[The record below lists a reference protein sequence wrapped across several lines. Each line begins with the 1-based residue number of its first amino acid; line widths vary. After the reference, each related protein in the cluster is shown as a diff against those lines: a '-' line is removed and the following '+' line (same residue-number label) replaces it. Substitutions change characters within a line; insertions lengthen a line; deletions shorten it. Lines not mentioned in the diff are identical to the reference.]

1 MASIAFLL
9 IKGLPQKDYMVNSLF
24 VGFFLFFGG
33 GLPLKLEA

>member
-9 IKGLPQKDYMVNSLF
+9 IKGLPQKDYMVNSLW
-24 VGFFLFFGG
+24 GFFGG